1 MNKYD
6 LDIEIY
12 QRQKRI
18 LHFMDLKRIIKHQDN
33 YKIEF
38 YIKTKRMQG
47 WFDGAY
53 TIRTKRKIDLTKKEM
68 IELLDLAM
76 QKEQDGIDECI
87 DGLISAEIE
96 RRENVGGMS
105 NVKKE

>member
-1 MNKYD
+1 
-6 LDIEIY
+6 
-12 QRQKRI
+12 
-18 LHFMDLKRIIKHQDN
+18 
-33 YKIEF
+33 
-38 YIKTKRMQG
+38 MQG

-53 TIRTKRKIDLTKKEM
+53 TIRTKKKIDLTKKEM

-87 DGLISAEIE
+87 DDLINAEIE

-105 NVKKE
+105 NAKKE